1 VSNEFKTTCSYF
13 HLEASAM
20 IQLNRLITATVLFLA
35 VTCFAGVQAKP
46 FEDPSIPPVGFD
58 VRKDNI
64 QHGELKLVEYQSTTV
79 GINRKA
85 QVYTPPGYSNKL
97 KYPVLYLLHGIGGD
111 ENEWLRG
118 GSANII
124 FDNLIALEKMVP
136 MIVVIPNG
144 RAAKDIKRNDPIPKQ
159 VPAFAAFE
167 DDLLKDLV
175 PFIELNYSVKANREY
190 RAIGGL
196 SMGGGQSLNIGL
208 AHLDEFAWIGGFS
221 SAPNTRKPDELMRNR
236 DETIRKLKLLYL
248 ACGDKDSLFGITE
261 GVHKMLEDQ
270 KIPHQYHVIQGGGH
284 DFNVWKS
291 DLYRFCQV
299 LFRNQE

>member
-1 VSNEFKTTCSYF
+1 
-13 HLEASAM
+13 M
-20 IQLNRLITATVLFLA
+20 IHLNRLIATSVTFLA
-35 VTCFAGVQAKP
+35 VTYIAGVHAKSQE
-46 FEDPSIPPVGFD
+46 FPSNPPAGFD
-58 VRKDNI
+58 VRNNDI
-64 QHGELKLVEYQSTTV
+64 QHGELKLVEYQSRTV

-85 QVYTPPGYSNKL
+85 QVYTPPGYSDKNT
-97 KYPVLYLLHGIGGD
+97 YPVLYLLHGIGGD

-124 FDNLIALEKMVP
+124 FDNLIAAEKMVP

-144 RAAKDIKRNDPIPKQ
+144 RAAKDIKPNDPIPKQ

-167 DDLLKDLV
+167 DDLLKDLI

-208 AHLDEFAWIGGFS
+208 AHIDKFAWVGGFS
-221 SAPNTRKPDELMRNR
+221 SAPNTRKPDELVKNR
-236 DETIRKLKLLYL
+236 DDTIRKLKLLYL
-248 ACGDKDSLFGITE
+248 ACGDKDGLFRITE

-270 KIPHQYHVIQGGGH
+270 KIPHRYSVIQGGGH
-284 DFNVWKS
+284 DFKVWKS

-299 LFRNQE
+299 LFRNVEE